1 MYKYITFT
9 LKNWICRHKQVL
21 PQFMLCISY
30 NYLLQMFHKN
40 LEKHIGAEKTIL
52 LFQNWLQ
59 AIETFIGDLLVLQSF
74 ADINDSTTI
83 IDCPS
88 GSCRARLS
96 RSSCTSSSSQQ
107 FLNLNLMVRLM
118 CRLASFIFL
127 WPSRL

>member
-1 MYKYITFT
+1 MSFVLHNNVVKASEKTRIKENT
-9 LKNWICRHKQVL
+9 LKRIGYVQV
-21 PQFMLCISY
+21 IV
-30 NYLLQMFHKN
+30 
-40 LEKHIGAEKTIL
+40 TV
-52 LFQNWLQ
+52 
-59 AIETFIGDLLVLQSF
+59 IGDLLVLQSF

-127 WPSRL
+127 WPSRLQSDMHLCLLRPQIRTRPSSMI